1 MIDPTSGAKDA
12 KPSKG
17 TILVVDDDR
26 QMVKTL
32 SAVLQLHGWATK
44 PAFSGEEA
52 IRLVEQHRFKA
63 VLMDVRMPGINGV
76 EALRAIRRSQP
87 LTPVILMTAYAAHDL
102 LEQAERDG
110 ALMVLSKPIPLGTLT
125 GLLEHVS
132 RAERSVLLVDDDP
145 DFLTSLS
152 KVLAEHGSRVLKAR
166 TLSEALEFVETHGPA
181 IVVLDLRLDDGI
193 QPADAVIAIKEV
205 SPAVVLIL
213 CSGHPDTLDQTLAA
227 VPSGWVHASLAKP
240 FPPERL
246 IDLLDAL
253 TGS

>member
-1 MIDPTSGAKDA
+1 MTATPD
-12 KPSKG
+12 SKG

-32 SAVLQLHGWATK
+32 SAVLQLHGWKTAS
-44 PAFSGEEA
+44 AYSGEEA
-52 IRLVEQHRFKA
+52 IRAVEERRFKA

-110 ALMVLSKPIPLGTLT
+110 ALMVLSKPIPLPTLT

-145 DFLTSLS
+145 DFLATLS
-152 KVLAEHGSRVLKAR
+152 TVLAEHGSRVLKAR
-166 TLSEALEFVETHGPA
+166 TLSEALEFVETQAPA

-227 VPSGWVHASLAKP
+227 VPSGWIHASLAKP